1 MRLLSIL
8 LLSFALATP
17 GFAANET
24 SAVHAARRVSTPED
38 LKAIKDVTIEF
49 QNAMIAKDS
58 KRLSML
64 MLNSAIL
71 FSSPAT
77 PEFVRWTREKQDVNF
92 DGLSAGG
99 GYPGFAAFVGDPKTS
114 ARENFYNVNITQ
126 DGHLAWVIFDFD
138 FIEGGK
144 TVNHGVEAWQ
154 MLKTADG
161 SWKIFSV
168 VWTSK
173 DTPK

>member
-1 MRLLSIL
+1 MRRLSIL

-17 GFAANET
+17 AFATNEA

-38 LKAIKDVTIEF
+38 LKAINDVTIEF
-49 QNAMIAKDS
+49 QNAMIAKDP

-64 MLNSAIL
+64 MLNSTIL
-71 FSSPAT
+71 FASPAS
-77 PEFVRWTREKQDVNF
+77 PEGVKHIREKRDVNF
-92 DGLSAGG
+92 DGVPAS
-99 GYPGFAAFVGDPKTS
+99 GYKEFAQFVGDPKMS

-154 MLKTADG
+154 MLKTPDG
-161 SWKIFSV
+161 KWKIFSV

-173 DTPK
+173 GTPK

>member
-8 LLSFALATP
+8 MLSLALATP
-17 GFAANET
+17 AFATYEA

-38 LKAIKDVTIEF
+38 LKAINDVTIEF
-49 QNAMIAKDS
+49 QNAMIAKDA

-71 FSSPAT
+71 FTSPPP
-77 PEFVRWTREKQDVNF
+77 PEGVKRMREKHDVNF
-92 DGLSAGG
+92 DGLTAG
-99 GYPGFAAFVGDPKTS
+99 GYPEFAGFVGDPKSS
-114 ARENFYNVNITQ
+114 ARENFYNVSITQ

-154 MLKTADG
+154 MLKAADG
-161 SWKIFSV
+161 KWKIFSV

-173 DTPK
+173 GTPK

>member
-17 GFAANET
+17 ALATNEA
-24 SAVHAARRVSTPED
+24 SAIHAARRVSTPED
-38 LKAIKDVTIEF
+38 LKAINDVTIEF
-49 QNAMIAKDS
+49 QNAMIAKDT

-71 FSSPAT
+71 FTTPAS
-77 PEFVRWTREKQDVNF
+77 PEFVKRTREKHDVNF

-99 GYPGFAAFVGDPKTS
+99 YPDFAGFVGDPKTS
-114 ARENFYNVNITQ
+114 GRENFYNVSITQ

-138 FIEGGK
+138 FIEAGK
-144 TVNHGVEAWQ
+144 TINHGVEAWQ

-161 SWKIFSV
+161 KWKIFSV
-168 VWTSK
+168 VWSSK
-173 DTPK
+173 GTPK